1 MVIVGLALAVP
12 SAVWAERSSSEGL
25 GTFGVEA
32 GAALWFGGA
41 VALSVRRTTTVRR
54 GLVIVMTGAIGAALI
69 VLALSLGWSGAAL
82 ALAMEFG
89 VGALAIVVID
99 VIVIGAIQPGLESL
113 ARQADSASVDL
124 QFGWRWPPV
133 AMRIHRTPLITD
145 GVDGRGR

>member
-1 MVIVGLALAVP
+1 MP
-12 SAVWAERSSSEGL
+12 SAVWAERASSEGL
-25 GTFGVEA
+25 GTCGVGA

-54 GLVIVMTGAIGAALI
+54 GLTIVMSGAIGSALI
-69 VLALSLGWSGAAL
+69 VLALSFGWSGAVL

-124 QFGWRWPPV
+124 QFGWRWPPI
-133 AMRIHRTPLITD
+133 AIRIHHTASTADR
-145 GVDGRGR
+145 VDG

>member
-1 MVIVGLALAVP
+1 MVIVGLGLAVP
-12 SAVWAERSSSEGL
+12 SAVWAI
-25 GTFGVEA
+25 A
-32 GAALWFGGA
+32 
-41 VALSVRRTTTVRR
+41 
-54 GLVIVMTGAIGAALI
+54 MTGVIGAALI

-89 VGALAIVVID
+89 VGLAIVVID

-145 GVDGRGR
+145 GVDGGRR